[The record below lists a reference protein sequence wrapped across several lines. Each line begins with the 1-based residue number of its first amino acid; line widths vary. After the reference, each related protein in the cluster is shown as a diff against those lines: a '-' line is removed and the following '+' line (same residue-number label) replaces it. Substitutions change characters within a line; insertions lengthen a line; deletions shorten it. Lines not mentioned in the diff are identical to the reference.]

1 MRHAVVAGSLGQ
13 GNAGDDA
20 ILQAFLDEHARDYA
34 SVIVLT
40 HDPQPLQ
47 DPSITELRPPHI
59 AVGKR
64 FWRGM
69 RERSTMRDRIE
80 SNAGGA
86 PVDYV
91 WLGGLLGRIAEHVE
105 ARRHELQWARS
116 FADRFV
122 YYFGDAEDEL
132 IEVGAAQRLA
142 EVMNRGDAWIAVR
155 SPEAATVLQAI
166 GIQPPIAIGIDP
178 ALFDRAKKLGLPF
191 RRTRATTNAL
201 AIIPCGPFE
210 KAFRESWVA
219 AARTANDRG
228 YQIKWVSMCDPVDL
242 NLCQSLQR
250 ECPGTVEPAA
260 NAERTL
266 ADAACVMATRYHG
279 AIFGLSAGVPTIICP
294 YSSKMRRLAKL
305 LDLDRWVVNAHAD
318 SAKVPTLVDQVFAG
332 EWRMD
337 AEALAR
343 SVAGHAEALRCF
355 RDTLKRVN
363 GETGKREGL

>member
-1 MRHAVVAGSLGQ
+1 MRHAVVAGSLGK
-13 GNAGDDA
+13 GNTGDDA
-20 ILQAFLDEHARDYA
+20 ILQAFLDEHAREYA

-40 HDPQPLQ
+40 HDPQPSQ
-47 DPSITELRPPHI
+47 DPSIIELRPPHI

-69 RERSTMRDRIE
+69 RERSTMRDRIR
-80 SNAGGA
+80 SNAGDG

-132 IEVGAAQRLA
+132 VDVGAAERLVA
-142 EVMNRGDAWIAVR
+142 VMNRGDAWIAVR
-155 SPEAATVLQAI
+155 SPEAAAVLQAI
-166 GIQPPIAIGIDP
+166 GVQPPIVVGVDP
-178 ALFDRAKKLGLPF
+178 ALFDRAKRRGLPF
-191 RRTRATTNAL
+191 PRAQAATNLL

-210 KAFRESWVA
+210 DAFRESWIA
-219 AARTANDRG
+219 AAHKADDCG

-242 NLCQSLQR
+242 DLCQSLQR
-250 ECPGTVEPAA
+250 ECQGTVVQAES
-260 NAERTL
+260 AERAL

-279 AIFGLSAGVPTIICP
+279 AIFGVSAGVATIICP
-294 YSSKMRRLAKL
+294 YSSKMRRLVKL
-305 LDLDRWVVNAHAD
+305 MDLDRWVVNAHAD
-318 SAKVPTLVDQVFAG
+318 SAKVPTLIEQVLAG

-343 SVAGHAEALRCF
+343 SVDAHAEAVQQLR
-355 RDTLKRVN
+355 
-363 GETGKREGL
+363 TGRRAGS